1 MWVVILNAKGNE
13 FPRTGIT
20 NLPHLFFYTTN
31 HDKPQKKRGEDMAG
45 NYRYLDFEDRK
56 KIEAWHARGD
66 RPLEIAARLGVH
78 TATIY
83 HELQRG
89 YTGEVDAAQREV
101 YSAERAQ
108 AVVRENFKRRGRR
121 AVTE

>member
-1 MWVVILNAKGNE
+1 MHRGSTEPAVHFSFYID
-13 FPRTGIT
+13 PRTEVR
-20 NLPHLFFYTTN
+20 TTG
-31 HDKPQKKRGEDMAG
+31 K
-45 NYRYLDFEDRK
+45 YRYLTFEDRK

-89 YTGEVDAAQREV
+89 YTGEVDAAQREI

-121 AVTE
+121 GAAQASGGAEQGGFGGD

>member
-1 MWVVILNAKGNE
+1 
-13 FPRTGIT
+13 
-20 NLPHLFFYTTN
+20 
-31 HDKPQKKRGEDMAG
+31 MAG

-89 YTGEVDAAQREV
+89 YTCLLYTSFPSCKPGALCTSHKSRWLHG
-101 YSAERAQ
+101 SS
-108 AVVRENFKRRGRR
+108 
-121 AVTE
+121 

>member
-1 MWVVILNAKGNE
+1 MRK
-13 FPRTGIT
+13 
-20 NLPHLFFYTTN
+20 
-31 HDKPQKKRGEDMAG
+31 DKPPIFGELRAFRIYFFIPQTTINRNRNGVKTWREIIGIWILRIERRSRRG
-45 NYRYLDFEDRK
+45 
-56 KIEAWHARGD
+56 HARGD

>member
-1 MWVVILNAKGNE
+1 
-13 FPRTGIT
+13 
-20 NLPHLFFYTTN
+20 
-31 HDKPQKKRGEDMAG
+31 MAG

-89 YTGEVDAAQREV
+89 YLIAIAP
-101 YSAERAQ
+101 RAGLLLYRPRLDGGGGHKPP
-108 AVVRENFKRRGRR
+108 A
-121 AVTE
+121 

>member
-1 MWVVILNAKGNE
+1 
-13 FPRTGIT
+13 
-20 NLPHLFFYTTN
+20 
-31 HDKPQKKRGEDMAG
+31 MAG

-66 RPLEIAARLGVH
+66 RTLEIAARLGVH

-89 YTGEVDAAQREV
+89 YTGEVDAEQREV

>member
-1 MWVVILNAKGNE
+1 
-13 FPRTGIT
+13 
-20 NLPHLFFYTTN
+20 
-31 HDKPQKKRGEDMAG
+31 MAG

-89 YTGEVDAAQREV
+89 YTGERDANQRPEYCAELAQRTV
-101 YSAERAQ
+101 Q
-108 AVVRENFKRRGRR
+108 ENFKRRGRR
-121 AVTE
+121 TEAQAQ

>member
-1 MWVVILNAKGNE
+1 MRKETNSPEREL
-13 FPRTGIT
+13 RTFRIY
-20 NLPHLFFYTTN
+20 FFIQQTTIN
-31 HDKPQKKRGEDMAG
+31 RNRNGGEDMAG

-121 AVTE
+121 SVNQ

>member
-1 MWVVILNAKGNE
+1 MRKETNSPERELRTFRIYFFIQQTTINRNRNGVKTWREIIGIWILRIE
-13 FPRTGIT
+13 RRSR
-20 NLPHLFFYTTN
+20 
-31 HDKPQKKRGEDMAG
+31 RGTPAG
-45 NYRYLDFEDRK
+45 
-56 KIEAWHARGD
+56 
-66 RPLEIAARLGVH
+66 LEIAARLGVH

-121 AVTE
+121 SVNQ

>member
-1 MWVVILNAKGNE
+1 MS
-13 FPRTGIT
+13 
-20 NLPHLFFYTTN
+20 
-31 HDKPQKKRGEDMAG
+31 G

-83 HELQRG
+83 LELQRG
-89 YTGEVDAAQREV
+89 YTGEVDAAQREI

-108 AVVRENFKRRGRR
+108 AVVQENFKRRGRR
-121 AVTE
+121 GAAQASGGAEQGGFGGD

>member
-1 MWVVILNAKGNE
+1 MFRGISTGRIYFFTRTRAKE
-13 FPRTGIT
+13 
-20 NLPHLFFYTTN
+20 
-31 HDKPQKKRGEDMAG
+31 GENMAG
-45 NYRYLDFEDRK
+45 NYRYLTFEDRK
-56 KIEAWHARGD
+56 NIEAWHARGD

-89 YTGEVDAAQREV
+89 YTGALDKEQRDV

-108 AVVRENFKRRGRR
+108 RIVQESFKRRGRR
-121 AVTE
+121 AEAQAHNGS

>member
-1 MWVVILNAKGNE
+1 
-13 FPRTGIT
+13 
-20 NLPHLFFYTTN
+20 
-31 HDKPQKKRGEDMAG
+31 MAG
-45 NYRYLDFEDRK
+45 KYRYLTFDDRQQ
-56 KIEAWHARGD
+56 IEAWHARGD

-101 YSAERAQ
+101 YSAEQAQ
-108 AVVRENFKRRGRR
+108 KSVRESIKRRGRR
-121 AVTE
+121 AVARSGS

>member
-1 MWVVILNAKGNE
+1 
-13 FPRTGIT
+13 
-20 NLPHLFFYTTN
+20 
-31 HDKPQKKRGEDMAG
+31 MAG

-66 RPLEIAARLGVH
+66 RPIEIAARLGVH

-89 YTGEVDAAQREV
+89 YTGEVDAEQREV

-121 AVTE
+121 GATQANGGS

>member
-1 MWVVILNAKGNE
+1 
-13 FPRTGIT
+13 
-20 NLPHLFFYTTN
+20 
-31 HDKPQKKRGEDMAG
+31 MAG

-56 KIEAWHARGD
+56 KIEVWHARGD

-83 HELQRG
+83 QELQRG

>member
-1 MWVVILNAKGNE
+1 
-13 FPRTGIT
+13 
-20 NLPHLFFYTTN
+20 
-31 HDKPQKKRGEDMAG
+31 MAG

-108 AVVRENFKRRGRR
+108 TVFQDNIAQRGNRR
-121 AVTE
+121 AAAER

>member
-1 MWVVILNAKGNE
+1 MRK
-13 FPRTGIT
+13 
-20 NLPHLFFYTTN
+20 
-31 HDKPQKKRGEDMAG
+31 DKPPIFGELRAFRIYFFIPQTTINRNRNGVKTWREIIGIWILRIERRSRRGTPAG
-45 NYRYLDFEDRK
+45 
-56 KIEAWHARGD
+56 
-66 RPLEIAARLGVH
+66 IAARLGVH

>member
-1 MWVVILNAKGNE
+1 M
-13 FPRTGIT
+13 T
-20 NLPHLFFYTTN
+20 
-31 HDKPQKKRGEDMAG
+31 G
-45 NYRYLDFEDRK
+45 NYRYLTFEDRK

-89 YTGEVDAAQREV
+89 YTGERDKAQRNI

-108 AVVRENFKRRGRR
+108 GIVQENFKRRGRR
-121 AVTE
+121 AEVQG